1 MHLDLPYLALC
12 MLFNLI
18 PVPPYARKAN
28 ATPSMQPPHTH
39 LPTYLPTYT
48 PPFFLSSYQIPR
60 YTSSNHPNSLP
71 TPSHRKACIPGAD
84 FSPFRKQAH
93 SFALPP
99 LSLGAI
105 RSPSHLITSPLHE
118 ASHTTPHHLSGRKQS
133 KHRPGTKRSGA
144 RRSFMHAMQVSCA

>member
-39 LPTYLPTYT
+39 LPTYLPTVPPSFSPPTKSLGT
-48 PPFFLSSYQIPR
+48 PHQTIQTHSP
-60 YTSSNHPNSLP
+60 
-71 TPSHRKACIPGAD
+71 PSHRKACIPGAD

-105 RSPSHLITSPLHE
+105 RSPSHLITSQLHE

-144 RRSFMHAMQVSCA
+144 RRSFMHAMQVSRA